1 MRRFTTLHTA
11 HMTEQQQVQRAR
23 EAAQVLDNP
32 AYQEAMSQ
40 LKAQVIAQWKECPVR
55 DREGQLL
62 LLQLAK
68 LTDKFEAMLTGMVE
82 TGKLAQHRIDLD
94 RERNESMAK
103 RFLRKVS

>member
-1 MRRFTTLHTA
+1 
-11 HMTEQQQVQRAR
+11 MTEQQQVQRAR
-23 EAAQVLDNP
+23 EAALVLDNP
-32 AYQEAMSQ
+32 AYVEAMRQ
-40 LKAQVIAQWKECPVR
+40 LKGQVIAQWKECPVR

>member
-1 MRRFTTLHTA
+1 
-11 HMTEQQQVQRAR
+11 MTEQQQVQRAR

-32 AYQEAMSQ
+32 AYQEAMNQ
-40 LKAQVIAQWKECPVR
+40 LKAQVVAQWKDCPVR

-68 LTDKFEAMLTGMVE
+68 LADKFESLLSGMVE

-94 RERNESMAK
+94 RERNETMAK
-103 RFLRKVS
+103 RFLRKVG

>member
-1 MRRFTTLHTA
+1 
-11 HMTEQQQVQRAR
+11 MTEQQTVQRAT

-32 AYQEAMSQ
+32 AYQEAMQS
-40 LKAQVIAQWKECPVR
+40 LKAAVIQQWRECPVR

-68 LTDKFEAMLTGMVE
+68 LTDKFESILNGMLE

-94 RERNESMAK
+94 RERNESLAK
-103 RFLRKVS
+103 RFLRKVA